1 MQNLSP
7 TLLTAKAKYSHG
19 VTLMELLVAMVILA
33 IIVASVYVAFNSG
46 KQSWQ
51 VGETIVQK
59 YQNARGALDMMSREI
74 SAMYLVTQNIYKTG
88 LIYESGEFRFVA
100 SIDSD
105 SHSGSWDLCKVGYQ
119 YYENDDDG
127 DGQIEI
133 SEKRIQRGFDPDP
146 DLSDDI
152 VISSSNWQPL
162 VSNINSLEFKC
173 WDENNNEHDEWD
185 STDPTK
191 EYWELPKAVEITIR
205 VQDDKQIAEEREFKT
220 VVYIPETH

>member
-1 MQNLSP
+1 MRNLSP

-59 YQNARGALDMMSREI
+59 YQNARGALDMMAREI
-74 SAMYLVTQNIYKTG
+74 SAMYLVTQSIYKTG
-88 LIYESGEFRFVA
+88 LIYDNSTSPPEFRFVA
-100 SIDSD
+100 SIPSKEHDGD
-105 SHSGSWDLCKVGYQ
+105 WDLCKIGYRHD
-119 YYENDDDG
+119 EG
-127 DGQIEI
+127 DEIE
-133 SEKRIQRGFDPDP
+133 RGFNINPN
-146 DLSDDI
+146 LKNLDI
-152 VISSSNWQPL
+152 TSGWQPL
-162 VSNINSLEFKC
+162 VSNINSLEFKLYYWDGSK
-173 WDENNNEHDEWD
+173 WDEKDTWD

-220 VVYIPETH
+220 VVYIPDTH